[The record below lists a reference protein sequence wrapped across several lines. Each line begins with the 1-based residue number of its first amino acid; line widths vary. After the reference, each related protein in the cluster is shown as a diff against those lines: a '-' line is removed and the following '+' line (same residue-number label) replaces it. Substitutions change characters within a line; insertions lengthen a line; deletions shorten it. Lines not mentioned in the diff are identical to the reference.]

1 MNGCD
6 KSEGMGLKGLVHGVE
21 TGGAVDGPG
30 LRYVLFMSGCQMR
43 CKYCHNPDSWNA
55 GSGRR
60 TTLGEALADVEPY
73 AEFFKKAGGLTISG
87 GEPLMQRRFVGA
99 FMREAKARFGL
110 HVALDTNGALLERV
124 DDTWLG
130 AVDLALLDIKHGD
143 AAGHVDLC
151 GAELA
156 PVERAARRLARLGK
170 PIWLR
175 FVLVP
180 GVNDS
185 EADVDAVGR
194 IAKELGSL
202 ERVEV
207 QGFHNMG
214 LAKWEA
220 LGRPYEYK
228 DKQPPSAELLAR
240 VKAQMG
246 SWVSVPVV

>member
-1 MNGCD
+1 
-6 KSEGMGLKGLVHGVE
+6 
-21 TGGAVDGPG
+21 
-30 LRYVLFMSGCQMR
+30 
-43 CKYCHNPDSWNA
+43 
-55 GSGRR
+55 
-60 TTLGEALADVEPY
+60 
-73 AEFFKKAGGLTISG
+73 
-87 GEPLMQRRFVGA
+87 
-99 FMREAKARFGL
+99 
-110 HVALDTNGALLERV
+110 
-124 DDTWLG
+124 
-130 AVDLALLDIKHGD
+130 LLDIKHGD